1 MVRNGGGDQDID
13 YLSGLRPRIVDV
25 EVMFASDAAI
35 EVLQDCK
42 QVLVVR
48 LTLENLSSIVNES
61 RRWRL
66 LQI

>member
-1 MVRNGGGDQDID
+1 
-13 YLSGLRPRIVDV
+13 
-25 EVMFASDAAI
+25 MFASDAAI